1 MTRIAWI
8 VSLAVP
14 QKSVSTTRLA
24 CSSVVDSVS
33 PISEYP
39 ALLTRTSM
47 RPNLPRAAA
56 TAALIDD
63 EEVTSRVTLRTFGP
77 SGIEERLFSCLAVAT
92 RRWVGWPLTKRASD
106 LPRPEEQPV
115 TVQGEFELDSH

>member
-8 VSLAVP
+8 VSLDVP

-33 PISEYP
+33 PITEYP

-47 RPNLPRAAA
+47 RPNASRAAA
-56 TAALIDD
+56 TAPLIEDT
-63 EEVTSRVTLRTFGP
+63 EVTSRVTLRTFGP
-77 SGIEERLFSCLAVAT
+77 SGIEERLSACLTVAT
-92 RRWVGWPLTKRASD
+92 RR
-106 LPRPEEQPV
+106 
-115 TVQGEFELDSH
+115 